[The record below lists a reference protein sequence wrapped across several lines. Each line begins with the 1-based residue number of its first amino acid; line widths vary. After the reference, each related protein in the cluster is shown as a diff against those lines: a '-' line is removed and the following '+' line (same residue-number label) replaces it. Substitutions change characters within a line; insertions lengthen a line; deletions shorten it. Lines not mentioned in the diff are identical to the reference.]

1 MDIFPFFPPGKNLVK
16 AWFCIARF
24 QFILFKVSCM
34 QKSIMPESDRPKFN
48 KMKNRIKRPLQQKQ
62 RHKKSLWQM
71 KLLHWPVYLDWCP
84 SLVRIKR
91 DWQETLTGQQ
101 WAKTRLEV
109 RQPNIGILGVNQS
122 NIASIIYH
130 NDDKIYWISNGA
142 IPVMT

>member
-1 MDIFPFFPPGKNLVK
+1 
-16 AWFCIARF
+16 
-24 QFILFKVSCM
+24 M
-34 QKSIMPESDRPKFN
+34 QKLIMPKSDRPKFN

-109 RQPNIGILGVNQS
+109 RQPNIGILGVNQCSVPLRINATAATKILFFCFFPRQHWTIPFS
-122 NIASIIYH
+122 NDKKLLLTIFLSYSI
-130 NDDKIYWISNGA
+130 
-142 IPVMT
+142 